1 MVLKGHFNMRSFLH
15 RLYDLDLPVPAGA
28 KSSTHLPLEVK
39 QKLEEKKSSIDDEDN
54 EVSIPG
60 RT

>member
-1 MVLKGHFNMRSFLH
+1 MRSFQH
-15 RLYDLDLPVPAGA
+15 RLYDLCLPVPAGV